1 MRLRS
6 SMAMLALAA
15 LAGITPAT
23 ARAQCC
29 LSGLFSGLHSCCQPR
44 APVYAVAPIVA
55 PPVAA
60 VPAAPPPPPQPVTVP
75 VQQVSYVPE
84 TCYRTEYQCVPQTC
98 YRQICEIDP
107 CTGCA
112 TPCMEPVTSY
122 VQKPVNVPYTQ
133 YRAVTTTKY
142 VQVQPGSPGYPAA
155 AAAVAAPPA
164 AASPFAAPTTPQA
177 WAAAGADV
185 PPTLTPQAQ
194 PTAPQQSFQQQFQQ
208 QIVPQSG
215 STPMPQTQ
223 PRPAGPQP
231 TQPPSLTPAPSL
243 KPTPGP
249 SPTPALKPIPEMPRS
264 KPKRENYDQ
273 ENHDQN
279 AQRGEAAALR
289 PPASY
294 GQGMPVV
301 PGSGPNPATR
311 AFPRLLEPSVHTTST
326 SPGQAAGGG
335 WLGYQPAPPAAAA
348 TRRGVTGYPTAL
360 IPSPSPY

>member
-60 VPAAPPPPPQPVTVP
+60 VPAAPPPPPQPVMVP

-142 VQVQPGSPGYPAA
+142 VQVQPGSPEYPAA

-215 STPMPQTQ
+215 STPMSQTQ
-223 PRPAGPQP
+223 PRPRADKSERRPIAEPDGQRGPLQLIHFAKDLRVLTERLDALSSRIQTVRSLCAGPLP
-231 TQPPSLTPAPSL
+231 TELE
-243 KPTPGP
+243 G
-249 SPTPALKPIPEMPRS
+249 
-264 KPKRENYDQ
+264 
-273 ENHDQN
+273 
-279 AQRGEAAALR
+279 
-289 PPASY
+289 PPACEDER
-294 GQGMPVV
+294 
-301 PGSGPNPATR
+301 PGGLYWEFTE
-311 AFPRLLEPSVHTTST
+311 LL
-326 SPGQAAGGG
+326 AACDRHIDEINSN
-335 WLGYQPAPPAAAA
+335 LD
-348 TRRGVTGYPTAL
+348 L
-360 IPSPSPY
+360 L